1 MSDFEF
7 VSVVLAIVIGLGMT
21 RILSGLG
28 SALEHRSTL
37 RSDWIVLTWAVM
49 VLLWQILFWLGTV
62 NSARGRPVFTVANF
76 GMLLLAA
83 VALFFASTLV
93 LPSQIGPATDL
104 REHYR
109 NVKKPFFLV
118 VLALPLL
125 ELCDSAVNRFQ
136 HPLSR
141 EPEYFITQATIVLG
155 CTLSLA
161 KDNRRLH
168 GTFAVVSL
176 LWLVG
181 WLFTQLFVI

>member
-1 MSDFEF
+1 
-7 VSVVLAIVIGLGMT
+7 
-21 RILSGLG
+21 
-28 SALEHRSTL
+28 
-37 RSDWIVLTWAVM
+37 M

-62 NSARGRPVFTVANF
+62 NSARGRSEFTVANF

-93 LPSQIGPATDL
+93 LPGQIGPGTDL
-104 REHYR
+104 REHYH
-109 NVKKPFFLV
+109 NVKKPYFLV

-141 EPEYFITQATIVLG
+141 EPEYFITQAAIVLG

-161 KDNRRLH
+161 RDNRRLH
-168 GTFAVVSL
+168 GTLAVAGLVWL
-176 LWLVG
+176 LA